1 MRLRHKPATPLTYSL
16 SVVALVAM
24 LALATLSP
32 VYAQQTGSSY
42 ARMVVIVP
50 RPGQAEAFEQGYE
63 RHLQWHRNA
72 HDPWTWYGWTFVL
85 GNRINR
91 FMDGTFDHA
100 AADFDAAVQPAADA
114 ADNNVNVAPYADF
127 VSHGIYQRMDA
138 MGTGEPLPDA
148 SPFLSMTTY
157 HIRPGQEAAFEQA
170 VAHARGAA
178 GRQTWYR
185 LQAGGEA
192 PQYVLMRAVASFGAA
207 ATLGTPHT
215 LSGLVDRVDNELLRY
230 RPNLSYRPS
239 SG

>member
-1 MRLRHKPATPLTYSL
+1 MMK
-16 SVVALVAM
+16 ALVAA
-24 LALATLSP
+24 LALVSLAP
-32 VYAQQTGSSY
+32 AWAQSY

-50 RPGQAEAFEQGYE
+50 KPGQAEAFEKGYE
-63 RHLQWHRNA
+63 RHLQWHRGA
-72 HDPWTWYGWTFVL
+72 KDTWTWYGWTFVL

-91 FMDGTFDHA
+91 FMDGTFGHA

-114 ADNNVNVAPYADF
+114 ADNNVNVVPYADF

-138 MGTGEPLPDA
+138 MGAGEPLPDA

-170 VAHARGAA
+170 VARARGMAA
-178 GRQTWYR
+178 RQTWYR

-192 PQYVLMRAVASFGAA
+192 PQYVLMRAVPSFGAA
-207 ATLGTPHT
+207 ATLGTPYT

-230 RPNLSYRPS
+230 RPNLSYRP
-239 SG
+239 

>member
-1 MRLRHKPATPLTYSL
+1 MMK
-16 SVVALVAM
+16 ALVA
-24 LALATLSP
+24 ALAFVAVSP
-32 VYAQQTGSSY
+32 AWAQSY

-50 RPGQAEAFEQGYE
+50 KSGQAEAFEKGYE
-63 RHLQWHRNA
+63 RHLQWHKGVQ
-72 HDPWTWYGWTFVL
+72 DPWTWYGWTFVL

-91 FMDGTFDHA
+91 FMDGTFGHA

-114 ADNNVNVAPYADF
+114 ADNSVNVVPYADF

-138 MGTGEPLPDA
+138 MSAGEPLPDT

-170 VAHARGAA
+170 VARARGTS
-178 GRQTWYR
+178 RQTWYR

-207 ATLGTPHT
+207 AALGTPYT

-230 RPNLSYRPS
+230 RPNLSYRP
-239 SG
+239 

>member
-1 MRLRHKPATPLTYSL
+1 MTSGGTVLKT
-16 SVVALVAM
+16 LVAM
-24 LALATLSP
+24 FALVTLSP
-32 VYAQQTGSSY
+32 VCAQQTGASY

-50 RPGQAEAFEQGYE
+50 RQGQAEAFEKGYE
-63 RHLQWHRNA
+63 RHLQWHRGA

-91 FMDGTFDHA
+91 FMDGTFGHA
-100 AADFDAAVQPAADA
+100 AADFDAA
-114 ADNNVNVAPYADF
+114 DNNVNVTPYADF

-138 MGTGEPLPDA
+138 MGTGDPLPDA
-148 SPFLSMTTY
+148 SPFLSVTTY

-170 VAHARGAA
+170 VARERGAA
-178 GRQTWYR
+178 PRQTWYR

-207 ATLGTPHT
+207 ATLGTPYT

-230 RPNLSYRPS
+230 RPNLSYRP
-239 SG
+239 

>member
-1 MRLRHKPATPLTYSL
+1 MRLRHKPTRPPKYSL
-16 SVVALVAM
+16 SAQAFAAM
-24 LALATLSP
+24 LALASLSP
-32 VYAQQTGSSY
+32 VCAQQTDASY

-63 RHLQWHRNA
+63 RHLQWHRRA
-72 HDPWTWYGWTFVL
+72 RDPWTWYGWTFVL

-91 FMDGTFDHA
+91 FMDGTFGHA
-100 AADFDAAVQPAADA
+100 AADFDTAVQPAADA
-114 ADNNVNVAPYADF
+114 ADNNMNVTPYADF

-157 HIRPGQEAAFEQA
+157 HVRLGQEEVFEQA
-170 VAHARGAA
+170 VARARGGAV
-178 GRQTWYR
+178 RQTWYR

-207 ATLGTPHT
+207 ATLGTPYS

-230 RPNLSYRPS
+230 RPNLSYRP
-239 SG
+239 

>member
-1 MRLRHKPATPLTYSL
+1 MMKT
-16 SVVALVAM
+16 LVAT
-24 LALATLSP
+24 LALTCAIP
-32 VYAQQTGSSY
+32 AAAQSF

-50 RPGQAEAFEQGYE
+50 KPGQAEAFEKGYE
-63 RHLQWHRNA
+63 RHLQWHKGVQ
-72 HDPWTWYGWTFVL
+72 DPWTWYGWTFVL

-91 FMDGTFDHA
+91 FMDGTFGHA

-114 ADNNVNVAPYADF
+114 ADNNVNVVPYADF

-138 MGTGEPLPDA
+138 MSAGEPLPDS

-170 VAHARGAA
+170 VARARGT

-192 PQYVLMRAVASFGAA
+192 PQYVLMRAVPSFGAA
-207 ATLGTPHT
+207 ATLGTPYT
-215 LSGLVDRVDNELLRY
+215 LSGLVDHVDNELLRY
-230 RPNLSYRPS
+230 RANLSYRP
-239 SG
+239 